1 MGKVIR
7 ITESQLKDIV
17 GKVLSEQT
25 SPIGWT
31 DPFKYQQQQADI
43 KGQEQSKKR
52 IDNIANTYSTVNKD
66 GVIVNP
72 NSSVNNMKWMDY
84 VTKYKITPEEQLA
97 AKSLIGQ
104 RKTTQD
110 TQNQRYINIA
120 NIFHSVD
127 PATLKIKSNN
137 PKLNGM
143 SWSQYMDTYK
153 ISQDEVYKAVS
164 YSNSLKNTKADTT
177 PGATPAK
184 TGAVRKSDPKV
195 LALQK
200 SLGFTGKDLDG
211 VMGPKT
217 RAAMASKKGGS
228 TQMKYDASG
237 KPVTPGTR
245 GGQTEMGDT
254 SKGNYEQYAWDN
266 QSGSWILAQDWRK
279 KNGTIPT
286 TRSLKTPSTMDTSKL
301 AQTPTIQGPQSNV
314 SAERRQE
321 IASNVEKQAG
331 TGRIMYKGGDLNPE
345 EQQFLN
351 TYVQSLGGGDMA
363 KSKDKE
369 YGQKIV
375 YKN

>member
-1 MGKVIR
+1 
-7 ITESQLKDIV
+7 
-17 GKVLSEQT
+17 
-25 SPIGWT
+25 
-31 DPFKYQQQQADI
+31 
-43 KGQEQSKKR
+43 
-52 IDNIANTYSTVNKD
+52 
-66 GVIVNP
+66 
-72 NSSVNNMKWMDY
+72 
-84 VTKYKITPEEQLA
+84 
-97 AKSLIGQ
+97 
-104 RKTTQD
+104 
-110 TQNQRYINIA
+110 
-120 NIFHSVD
+120 
-127 PATLKIKSNN
+127 
-137 PKLNGM
+137 
-143 SWSQYMDTYK
+143 MDTYK

>member
-1 MGKVIR
+1 MSKVIK

-17 GKVLSEQT
+17 NKVLSEQIYNPALSTAQT
-25 SPIGWT
+25 SPVAQ
-31 DPFKYQQQQADI
+31 DN
-43 KGQEQSKKR
+43 SKKR
-52 IDNIANTYSTVNKD
+52 IENIANTYSTVNKD

-72 NSSVNNMKWMDY
+72 NSSANNMKWMDY

-120 NIFHSVD
+120 NVFHSVD

-153 ISQDEVYKAVS
+153 ISQDEVNKAVS
-164 YSNSLKNTKADTT
+164 YSNSLGNTKSA
-177 PGATPAK
+177 APAK
-184 TGAVRKSDPKV
+184 TGTTTPRKPDPKV

-211 VMGPKT
+211 IMGPKT
-217 RAAMASKKGGS
+217 RAAMAQKPTVKRNLDTSTIPLASKELKMP
-228 TQMKYDASG
+228 TVDAS
-237 KPVTPGTR
+237 
-245 GGQTEMGDT
+245 
-254 SKGNYEQYAWDN
+254 
-266 QSGSWILAQDWRK
+266 
-279 KNGTIPT
+279 
-286 TRSLKTPSTMDTSKL
+286 KL
-301 AQTPTIQGPQSNV
+301 SQLPTIQAPQSNV
-314 SAERRQE
+314 STERKQE
-321 IASNVEKQAG
+321 IASKIEKQAG
-331 TGRIMYKGGDLNPE
+331 TGRLMYKGGDLNPE

-351 TYVQSLGGGDMA
+351 TYIQSLGGGELS

-369 YGQKIV
+369 YGQKMV
-375 YKN
+375 YNK